1 MTKLDQRKIYLNGS
15 ERPLEEIVLW
25 LEFLTKH
32 NKFEKVQL
40 TVQDWK
46 VSKLLSLG
54 RYSDIIEVTE
64 NYSGKCPSVS
74 DSFTLITKT
83 DLTQTSNCFFWS
95 LGGAIKCEARMN
107 FVDFLYLD
115 GMTEN
120 NTYNWCSSSVNFCF
134 YQKINF
140 FRLILSGKMYF
151 SDLKVNVRLIFINI
165 ILYFLRAFLLLVHQ
179 PKKNRTYLSFNWRS
193 AEFKNL
199 SNWSGIRPLFLFLH
213 PIIVPQKSFYFTLSA
228 NSAYQLLLSLVLDRY
243 VHMHF
248 CYIGLPGAKVVRDI
262 VKRLNHNVTTIHV
275 SHGRVTSPKFLE
287 FTDYVFSRIKDNFN
301 CRMIKLF
308 SEGANFEWASVD
320 VAWVHGYRKGSK
332 YDIRNLLVDL
342 KTLRH
347 IWTDHP
353 GQSIFVFVHPTAH
366 LLRWVVSL
374 ISFFSFKLH
383 CSKLSKKATYCVE
396 VVYSSSPTFNRGI
409 KAFDP
414 VMQNSEKKIF
424 YIDLLT

>member
-1 MTKLDQRKIYLNGS
+1 MTKLDHRKIYLNAS

-46 VSKLLSLG
+46 VSKLLSNS

-64 NYSGKCPSVS
+64 NFSGKCQSVS
-74 DSFTLITKT
+74 DSLTLTTKT
-83 DLTQTSNCFFWS
+83 DLTRYSNCFFWC

-107 FVDFLYLD
+107 FVDFLYFDVL
-115 GMTEN
+115 TEN
-120 NTYNWCSSSVNFCF
+120 NTHNWCSSSVHFCF
-134 YQKINF
+134 YQKIN
-140 FRLILSGKMYF
+140 LW
-151 SDLKVNVRLIFINI
+151 LIFINI
-165 ILYFLRAFLLLVHQ
+165 ILNFLRPLLLLMHQ
-179 PKKNRTYLSFNWRS
+179 PQKNRTYLSFNWRS

-199 SNWSGIRPLFLFLH
+199 SNWSGIRPLFLLLYS
-213 PIIVPQKSFYFTLSA
+213 IIVPQKSFYFTLSA
-228 NSAYQLLLSLVLDRY
+228 NSAYQLLLCLVLDRY

-287 FTDYVFSRIKDNFN
+287 FTDYVFSRTKDDFN

-308 SEGANFEWASVD
+308 SEGANFEWACVD

-353 GQSIFVFVHPTAH
+353 GQSIFVFVHPTAQ

-374 ISFFSFKLH
+374 LSFFSFKLH
-383 CSKLSKKATYCVE
+383 YSKLSGKRTYGVK

-414 VMQNSEKKIF
+414 VMQNSEKNIL
-424 YIDLLT
+424 YIDLLS